1 MLNVDEACEEQSVA
15 ELYQNTEVAETYVD
29 KRFTLSWS
37 QLLHETQA
45 AQINRVIR
53 EFQPEMVV
61 EVAPGPARLT
71 TEIRGIR
78 KGVLIEYS
86 QEMLVQAKQ
95 RLGAAGLS
103 SLWEVRHGNAF
114 NLEEQ
119 HIQCNFLYTFRF
131 IRHFKQED
139 RGRLYR
145 GIHECLKY
153 HGLLMFDVVNRTVRQ
168 KLDAKRRSKSA
179 GELDVY
185 DVTYSADEFNQEMDD
200 HGFEV
205 LSLVPVIRHFGFQSW
220 ISYTL
225 DHRIGKR
232 AHNLVRF
239 LECLPS
245 ANPLEWIAL
254 CRKMD

>member
-15 ELYQNTEVAETYVD
+15 GLYQNTEVAETYVD

-45 AQINRVIR
+45 VQVNRVIR
-53 EFQPEMVV
+53 ESQPEMVV

-71 TEIRGIR
+71 TEIRGIQ

-114 NLEEQ
+114 DLEKQ
-119 HIQCNFLYTFRF
+119 HIQCHFLFTFRF
-131 IRHFKQED
+131 IRHFKRED

-145 GIHECLKY
+145 GIHACLRSQ
-153 HGLLMFDVVNRTVRQ
+153 GLLMFDVVNRTVRQ
-168 KLDAKRRSKSA
+168 KLDAKRRTKSA

-185 DVTYSADEFNQEMDD
+185 DATYSADEFNQEMND

-205 LSLVPVIRHFGFQSW
+205 LSLVPVIRHFSFQSW

-225 DHRIGKR
+225 DHRIGKGSR
-232 AHNLVRF
+232 ALVC
-239 LECLPS
+239 LIECLPS

-254 CRKMD
+254 CRKVE

>member
-15 ELYQNTEVAETYVD
+15 GLYQNTEVAETYVD

-53 EFQPEMVV
+53 ESQPEMVV

-95 RLGAAGLS
+95 RLGAAGLN

-114 NLEEQ
+114 NLEE
-119 HIQCNFLYTFRF
+119 HPIQCNFLYTFRF

-145 GIHECLKY
+145 GIHGCLKY

-185 DVTYSADEFNQEMDD
+185 DATYSADEFNQEMDD

-205 LSLVPVIRHFGFQSW
+205 LSLVPVIRHFSFQSW

-245 ANPLEWIAL
+245 STPLEWIAL
-254 CRKMD
+254 CRKME

>member
-1 MLNVDEACEEQSVA
+1 MLNVDEACEERSVA
-15 ELYQNTEVAETYVD
+15 ALYQNTEVAETYVN
-29 KRFTLSWS
+29 KRFAFSWS

-53 EFQPEMVV
+53 ESQPEMVV

-71 TEIRGIR
+71 TEIRGIQ

-103 SLWEVRHGNAF
+103 PLWEVRHGNAF
-114 NLEEQ
+114 DLEKQ
-119 HIQCNFLYTFRF
+119 QIQCNFLYTFRF
-131 IRHFKQED
+131 LRHFKQED

-145 GIHECLKY
+145 GIHGCLKY

-168 KLDAKRRSKSA
+168 KLDVKRRSKSA

-225 DHRIGKR
+225 DHRIGKWS
-232 AHNLVRF
+232 HNLVGF

-254 CRKMD
+254 CRKVE

>member
-1 MLNVDEACEEQSVA
+1 MLNVDEACEERSVA
-15 ELYQNTEVAETYVD
+15 SLYQNTEVAETYVN
-29 KRFTLSWS
+29 KRFAFSWS

-53 EFQPEMVV
+53 ESQPAMVV

-71 TEIRGIR
+71 TEVRGIR

-86 QEMLVQAKQ
+86 QEMLLQAKH
-95 RLGAAGLS
+95 RLEAAGLN

-119 HIQCNFLYTFRF
+119 QIQCNFLYTFRF
-131 IRHFKQED
+131 LRHFKQED

-145 GIHECLKY
+145 GIHGCLKY

-168 KLDAKRRSKSA
+168 KLDAKRRSKPA
-179 GELDVY
+179 GTLDVY

-205 LSLVPVIRHFGFQSW
+205 LSLVPVIRHFSFQSW

-225 DHRIGKR
+225 DHRIGKS

-245 ANPLEWIAL
+245 STPLEWIAL
-254 CRKMD
+254 CRKME